1 MSDRADVVV
10 VGGGFAGVTAAR
22 ELSQAGLDVV
32 VLEARER
39 LGGRTWRTERLGRE
53 LELGGSWI
61 HWYQPHVWSEVTR
74 YGLSVVASPSTDN
87 CAWIV
92 DGERHQG
99 SYAQLRDK
107 LDGGMNAVLGDAAE
121 LFPCPYEPLEVSI
134 APELDEK
141 SVGDVLAELP
151 LTPEQRDLTDAMWST
166 NFSGPTTSGSM
177 TQALR
182 WCALAGG
189 DWRIMFDALATFL
202 IGEGTRGLLEAMHRD
217 SDCEF
222 ALSEPVRKIYSNGG
236 GVEAS
241 CESGRSVSARAA
253 VVTAPIN
260 ALRGI
265 EFEPRLNPAKQRLI
279 DEGQVSQ
286 GVKVWARV
294 KGRMDPFF
302 AYAPSDHQLTLVQY
316 EYAVDDDS
324 LLVAFG
330 PDADRLDVGDTRAVA
345 RALNSWLPDVEV
357 LDVAGHNWVHDEFSR
372 QTWPMLRPGQFA
384 DWKDFARP
392 EGGVYF
398 AGSDFAHGWMG
409 FIDGAIE
416 SGMRVAAAVRQRL
429 G

>member
-1 MSDRADVVV
+1 MTERADVIV

-22 ELSQAGLDVV
+22 ELSGAGLDVV
-32 VLEARER
+32 GLEARER
-39 LGGRTWRTERLGRE
+39 LGGRTWRAERLGRE

-74 YGLSVVASPSTDN
+74 YGLGVVASPSTDN

-92 DGERHQG
+92 DEELHRG

-107 LDGGMNAVLGDAAE
+107 LDGGMNAVLQDAIE
-121 LFPCPYEPLEVSI
+121 RFPRPYDPLSATI
-134 APELDEK
+134 PAELDEA
-141 SVGDVLAELP
+141 SVGAVLAELS

-166 NFSGPTTSGSM
+166 NFSGPTTSGGIV
-177 TQALR
+177 QALR

-189 DWRIMFDALATFL
+189 DWRIMFDALATYL
-202 IGEGTRGLLEAMHRD
+202 IEEGTGGLIEAMRRD

-222 ALSEPVRKIYSNGG
+222 AFAEAVRRISSTEEA
-236 GVEAS
+236 VEVA
-241 CESGRSVSARAA
+241 CASGRALSARAA
-253 VVTAPIN
+253 VVTVPIN

-265 EFEPRLNPAKQRLI
+265 EFEPALNPAKRRLI

-286 GVKVWARV
+286 GIKVWARV

-302 AYAPSDHQLTLVQY
+302 AYAPSDHALTLVQY
-316 EYAVDDDS
+316 EYAVDGDS

-330 PDADRLDVGDTRAVA
+330 PDARRLDVGDREAVE
-345 RALNSWLPDVEV
+345 RELQTWVPDAEV
-357 LDVAGHNWVHDEFSR
+357 VDIAGHDWVHDEFSR
-372 QTWPMLRPGQFA
+372 QTWPMLRPRQFA
-384 DWKDFARP
+384 DWKSFAHP
-392 EGGVYF
+392 EGAVYF
-398 AGSDFAHGWMG
+398 AGSDYALGWMG

-416 SGMRVAAAVRQRL
+416 SGMRVAAAVRRRL

>member
-1 MSDRADVVV
+1 M
-10 VGGGFAGVTAAR
+10 T
-22 ELSQAGLDVV
+22 
-32 VLEARER
+32 R
-39 LGGRTWRTERLGRE
+39 LGGRTYRTERLGRD

-74 YGLSVVASPSTDN
+74 YGLSVVESPSTDN

-92 DGERHQG
+92 DGELHRG

-107 LDGGMNAVLGDAAE
+107 LDDGMNAVLEDAVERFPRPYDPLSASISAELDAA
-121 LFPCPYEPLEVSI
+121 
-134 APELDEK
+134 
-141 SVGDVLAELP
+141 SVGAVLSELS
-151 LTPEQRDLTDAMWST
+151 LAPEQRDLTDAMWST
-166 NFSGPTTSGSM
+166 NFSGPTTSGGM
-177 TQALR
+177 VQALR

-202 IGEGTRGLLEAMHRD
+202 IGEGTSSLIEAMRRD

-222 ALSEPVRKIYSNGG
+222 ALSEPVRKVSSNGDA
-236 GVEAS
+236 VVVS
-241 CESGRSVSARAA
+241 CASGRALTGRAG

-265 EFEPRLNPAKQRLI
+265 EFEPELDAAKQRLI
-279 DEGQVSQ
+279 AEGQVSQ

-294 KGRMDPFF
+294 KGGMDPFF
-302 AYAPSDHQLTLVQY
+302 AYAPSDHALTLAQF
-316 EYAVDDDS
+316 EYPVEEDS
-324 LLVAFG
+324 LVVAFG
-330 PDADRLDVGDTRAVA
+330 PDATRLDVGDRQAVEG
-345 RALNSWLPDVEV
+345 ALRTWLPDAEV
-357 LDVAGHNWVHDEFSR
+357 VGVAAHDWVHDEFSR

-392 EGGVYF
+392 EGAVYF
-398 AGSDFAHGWMG
+398 AGSDYALGWIG

-416 SGMRVAAAVRQRL
+416 SGMRVAASVRQRL